1 LRYSELAKI
10 AVIDLTWLRKNMTTT
25 EDMKSQGDFETIA
38 RSSVPSDL
46 EVMRALLESERI
58 PAFVLDGGINQVY
71 SLLAVAT
78 GGARLQV
85 ASEHATA
92 ARQILKA
99 FESGQLALDDE
110 VIGEEREAAPDKRR
124 GRALVV
130 MCMKFLGI
138 V

>member
-1 LRYSELAKI
+1 
-10 AVIDLTWLRKNMTTT
+10 MTVSA
-25 EDMKSQGDFETIA
+25 DSQGDFETIA
-38 RSSVPSDL
+38 RSMTPSDL

-85 ASEHATA
+85 ACGDVAA
-92 ARQILKA
+92 ARQVLA
-99 FESGQLALDDE
+99 VFESGQLTLDDE
-110 VIGEEREAAPDKRR
+110 VIGEERAAPPDKRR
-124 GRALVV
+124 GRALAV
-130 MCMKFLGI
+130 MFMKLLGI